1 MPVGA
6 IVHRLESVSSTNDA
20 ARALALRGA
29 ENGTAV
35 LAREQ
40 TRGRGT
46 KGRTWHSPAG
56 LGLYVS
62 FVLRGPGGGPVPA
75 PHLVPLAAGL
85 AASDAVLESAA
96 VATVLKWPNDVV
108 LEGRKLGGILSE
120 GVAGAAGGDFVVVGI
135 GLNLNHEASDFP
147 VEIRAAS
154 TSLKLAGGRAVPV
167 EAVFEALGRA
177 LERWYNVLARGDK
190 AAVVRAFEARP
201 AFPRGAA
208 VRVETAGGVFEAAY
222 RGLDAEGRLLV
233 ARPGAGQ
240 TALDAVLKLDRTS

>member
-6 IVHRLESVSSTNDA
+6 IVHRLERVSSTNDA

-29 ENGTAV
+29 EHGTAV

-40 TRGRGT
+40 TCGRGT

-56 LGLYVS
+56 LGLYAS
-62 FVLRGPGGGPVPA
+62 FVLRGPGGGPVPT

-96 VATVLKWPNDVV
+96 VTTGLKWPNDVV
-108 LEGRKLGGILSE
+108 FEGRKLGGILSE
-120 GVAGAAGGDFVVVGI
+120 GVAGAAGGDFVIVGI

-147 VEIRAAS
+147 DGLRTAS
-154 TSLKLAGGRAVPV
+154 TSVKLAGGRAVLV
-167 EAVFEALGRA
+167 EAVFEALGPA
-177 LERWYNVLARGDK
+177 LERWYNVLVRGDK
-190 AAVVRAFEARP
+190 EAVVRAFEARP

-208 VRVETAGGVFEAAY
+208 VRIETAGGVFEAAY

-233 ARPGAGQ
+233 ARPGAGPM
-240 TALDAVLKLDRTS
+240 ALDAVLKLDRTS